1 MTTDFIPP
9 DPATLSLE
17 EHIQQALHVLGQIIG
32 GVAMKGSLAEDGAKT
47 AQDVVARVLAH
58 QQQQARGLA
67 EEMLSTLEAVAL
79 SGDYAIGEDAIAT
92 LEALISDIKS
102 GALAGTIDVEARFV
116 PHQLSDEHRDRALE
130 LLWPRLPPNDRE
142 AKSALLEEVYPG
154 LVQGAPY
161 NGLTL
166 ALQRR
171 YREENQARGQRQ
183 GLSHE
188 ESRQRRQEAVLHAFL
203 SYTSDKDLELF
214 QDMLNQALEL
224 GSRRDH
230 RFLLTSAFEALDPN
244 VQGEVI
250 RWGFYDTPT
259 SDTLY
264 KGIQAK
270 RPQLLAILDRNDDM
284 IPLD

>member
-32 GVAMKGSLAEDGAKT
+32 GVAMKGSLAEDGAK
-47 AQDVVARVLAH
+47 AVQDVVARVLAH

-67 EEMLSTLEAVAL
+67 EEMLSTLEAVAF
-79 SGDYAIGEDAIAT
+79 SGDYAIGEDAIGI
-92 LEALISDIKS
+92 LDALISDIKS

-116 PHQLSDEHRDRALE
+116 PHQLSDQHRDRALE
-130 LLWPRLPPNDRE
+130 LLWPRLSPHDRE

-171 YREENQARGQRQ
+171 YLEENQAREQRQ

-188 ESRQRRQEAVLHAFL
+188 ESRKRREEAVLHAFL
-203 SYTSDKDLELF
+203 SYTSDKDLERF
-214 QDMLNQALEL
+214 QDMLNEALEL

-230 RFLLTSAFEALDPN
+230 RCLLTSSFEALDPH
-244 VQGEVI
+244 VQAEVI
-250 RWGFYDTPT
+250 RWGFHDTPT
-259 SDTLY
+259 SETLY

-270 RPQLLAILDRNDDM
+270 RPELLAILDRNDDT
-284 IPLD
+284 IQLD